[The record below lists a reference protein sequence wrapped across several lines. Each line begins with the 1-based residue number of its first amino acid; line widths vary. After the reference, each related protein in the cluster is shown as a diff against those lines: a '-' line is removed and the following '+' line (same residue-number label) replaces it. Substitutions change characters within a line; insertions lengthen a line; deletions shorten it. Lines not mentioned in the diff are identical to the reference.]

1 MPPHGQILIVESD
14 PSVQAVLGALVRHN
28 KLQPVIAGDG
38 TSALMWLSAE
48 EFDVILLELLLPRLN
63 GMDVLRHIA
72 GSMPLL
78 LERIIVV
85 TAAPESLYCDCPMVA
100 DTRRVLQKPVELDVL
115 EEELLAC
122 YAERLRDAERKPP
135 HSAARLLAA
144 HVKRVAN

>member
-14 PSVQAVLGALVRHN
+14 PSVQAVVAAIVRHN
-28 KLQPVIAGDG
+28 QLEPVIAADG

-48 EFDVILLELLLPRLN
+48 EFDVIVLDLLLPRLN

-85 TAAPESLYCDCPMVA
+85 TAAPESFYRDCPMVA
-100 DTRRVLQKPVELDVL
+100 DTRRVLSKPVELDVL
-115 EEELLAC
+115 EEELLEC
-122 YAERLRDAERKPP
+122 YAERVRDEQRKPP
-135 HSAARLLAA
+135 RSAARLSAG
-144 HVKRVAN
+144 HIKRVAN